1 MGRRNGGL
9 VGHRSNLSLLQPV
22 KTHAPFF
29 ISARLLP
36 ALKLGELTLSMEMLP
51 RESDGRYRYFVDPP
65 AGCRAKP
72 LAASDLRS
80 GCQGGTLVQGFG
92 SLLCFLDSA
101 AESKR
106 WEERTGRPGENAGL
120 FPAWILDRVDESEI
134 GYLRELIEPDGRTNE
149 KLIGV

>member
-1 MGRRNGGL
+1 MKL
-9 VGHRSNLSLLQPV
+9 
-22 KTHAPFF
+22 HAPFF

-36 ALKLGELTLSMEMLP
+36 ALKLGELTISMEMLH
-51 RESDGRYRYFVDPP
+51 RESDGRNRYRYFIDPP

-72 LAASDLRS
+72 LEASDLRS
-80 GCQGGTLVQGFG
+80 GCQGGTLVLGFG

-106 WEERTGRPGENAGL
+106 WGGEDAGL
-120 FPAWILDRVDESEI
+120 FPAWILDRVDESAI

-149 KLIGV
+149 GLIEA

>member
-1 MGRRNGGL
+1 MKL
-9 VGHRSNLSLLQPV
+9 
-22 KTHAPFF
+22 HAPFF

-36 ALKLGELTLSMEMLP
+36 ALKLGDLIISLEMLP
-51 RESDGRYRYFVDPP
+51 REPDGRNRYRYFIDPP

-72 LAASDLRS
+72 LEASDLRS
-80 GCQGGTLVQGFG
+80 GCQGGTLVLGFG

-106 WEERTGRPGENAGL
+106 WGERTGHPGEDAGL
-120 FPAWILDRVDESEI
+120 FPAWVLDRVDESEI

-149 KLIGV
+149 GLIEA

>member
-1 MGRRNGGL
+1 MKL
-9 VGHRSNLSLLQPV
+9 
-22 KTHAPFF
+22 HAPFF

-36 ALKLGELTLSMEMLP
+36 ALKLGDLIISLEMLP
-51 RESDGRYRYFVDPP
+51 RESDGRNRYRYFIDPP

-72 LAASDLRS
+72 LEASDLRS

-106 WEERTGRPGENAGL
+106 WGERTGYRGENAGL
-120 FPAWILDRVDESEI
+120 FPAWVLNRVDESEI

-149 KLIGV
+149 ELIEV

>member
-1 MGRRNGGL
+1 MKL
-9 VGHRSNLSLLQPV
+9 Y
-22 KTHAPFF
+22 APF
-29 ISARLLP
+29 IVSSRLLP
-36 ALKLGELTLSMEMLP
+36 ALKLGGLTISMEMLP
-51 RESDGRYRYFVDPP
+51 RESDGRNRYRYFIDPP

-72 LAASDLRS
+72 LKASDLRS

-106 WEERTGRPGENAGL
+106 LGERTGRRGENAGL

-134 GYLRELIEPDGRTNE
+134 GHLREMIEPDGRTNE
-149 KLIGV
+149 GLTEA